1 MADNTGGDKTE
12 KASSQKLKKARE
24 QGQVVRSKDLAT
36 AVGILA
42 SLKLFVF
49 LLPDYLESFRALFR
63 LVYVPLGAAGSIE
76 NALSVV
82 WSGAAALL
90 FKMVLPLLGVPLA
103 IILASAVPGG
113 FAISSSNL
121 MPRFDRFSPV
131 KNLGQLGSAK
141 HWTGFA
147 TSVAKAAL
155 LATVLVYVLR
165 SAMTAWVE
173 LQRMPMNDALL
184 HGAGLMF
191 DGLMALVSVFLIF
204 ALIDV
209 PLQSF
214 LFARNQRMSKQ
225 EVKEEYKS
233 SEGKPEVK
241 GRIRQLQQ
249 QMARRSVN
257 KTVPTADV
265 VIVNPEHYA
274 VALKYDSDRAEA
286 PFVVAKGI
294 DEMALYIRAVAAK
307 NKIETVAL
315 PPLAR
320 AIYNTSQVQQ
330 QIPAQLYQAV
340 SQVLNY
346 VLQLNAFRAGRRQAP
361 PRFPNDVAVP
371 AHLSEV
377 IPDMN
382 TKENA

>member
-1 MADNTGGDKTE
+1 MSDGTGGDKTE

-49 LLPDYLESFRALFR
+49 LLPGYLESFRALFR
-63 LVYVPLGAAGSIE
+63 LVYVPLGAAGSME

-82 WSGAAALL
+82 WGGAGALL
-90 FKMVLPLLGVPLA
+90 VKMVLPLLGVPLA
-103 IILASAVPGG
+103 IVVSSAVPGG
-113 FAISSSNL
+113 FVVSSNNL
-121 MPRFDRFSPV
+121 MPRFDKFSPV

-141 HWTGFA
+141 HWTGVA
-147 TSVAKAAL
+147 TSVAKAAV
-155 LATVLVYVLR
+155 LAIVLVHVTR
-165 SAMTAWVE
+165 SALSAWVE
-173 LQRMPMNDALL
+173 LQRMPLNDALL

-191 DGLMALVSVFLIF
+191 DGLMSLVTVFLLF

-214 LFARNQRMSKQ
+214 LFARGQRMSKQ

-241 GRIRQLQQ
+241 ARIRQLQQ
-249 QMARRSVN
+249 QLARRNLN

-274 VALKYDSDRAEA
+274 VALKYDLDRAEA
-286 PFVVAKGI
+286 PFVVAKGV
-294 DEMALYIRAVAAK
+294 DEMALYIKSVAAK
-307 NKIETVAL
+307 HKIETITL

-361 PRFPNDVAVP
+361 PRFPNEVAVP

-377 IPDMN
+377 TP
-382 TKENA
+382 T

>member
-12 KASSQKLKKARE
+12 KASAQKLKKARE
-24 QGQVVRSKDLAT
+24 QGNVVRSKDLAT

-49 LLPDYLESFRALFR
+49 LLPGYLESFRALFH
-63 LVYVPLGAAGSIE
+63 LVYVPLGAAGSME

-82 WSGAAALL
+82 WGSAAALL
-90 FKMVLPLLGVPLA
+90 VKMVLPLLGVPLA
-103 IILASAVPGG
+103 IMVAGVVPGG
-113 FAISSSNL
+113 FVISGAKL
-121 MPRFDRFSPV
+121 APDFGRFSPI
-131 KNLGQLGSAK
+131 KNLGQLASGK

-147 TSVAKAAL
+147 TSVAKAVL
-155 LATVLVYVLR
+155 LVIVLVHVVR
-165 SAMTAWVE
+165 SSLNAWVE
-173 LQRMPMNDALL
+173 LQRMPLNDALL

-191 DGLMALVSVFLIF
+191 DGLMALVAVFLLF

-214 LFARNQRMSKQ
+214 MFARSQRMSKQ

-249 QMARRSVN
+249 QLARRNVN

-274 VALKYDSDRAEA
+274 VALKYDLERAEA
-286 PFVVAKGI
+286 PFVVAKGV
-294 DEMALYIRAVAAK
+294 DEMALYIKSIAARH
-307 NKIETVAL
+307 KIETIEL

-377 IPDMN
+377 
-382 TKENA
+382 TTE